1 MKKVLVSFVLLMC
14 CMIASAQ
21 EYYVQSA
28 GQDQGGRYLVS
39 VTVNVKKKLPSSAE
53 DLVMK
58 YAVQGVMFR
67 GLMAAEGYGEQK
79 PLITDPTI
87 QQTKADFFQAF
98 DNEAKYRN
106 FASIVNS
113 SLSSMKNKKT
123 KMIET
128 SAVVMVDKEAL
139 QHYLEEAHV
148 LKGFSNLW

>member
-1 MKKVLVSFVLLMC
+1 MKKMFLSFVLLMC

-21 EYYVQSA
+21 EYYVKSA
-28 GQDQGGRYLVS
+28 GQGQGGRYLVS

-67 GLMAAEGYGEQK
+67 GLMASDGYGEQK
-79 PLITDPTI
+79 ALITDSTI
-87 QQTKADFFQAF
+87 EQTKADFFQAF
-98 DNEAKYRN
+98 NNEGKYRN

-113 SLSSMKNKKT
+113 SLTSMKNKKT

-128 SAVVMVDKEAL
+128 SAIVMVDKEAL
-139 QHYLEEAHV
+139 QHYLEEAHI
-148 LKGFSNLW
+148 LQGFSNLW

>member
-1 MKKVLVSFVLLMC
+1 MKKVLLSFVLLMC
-14 CMIASAQ
+14 CMMVSAQ

-28 GQDQGGRYLVS
+28 GQGQGGRYLVS
-39 VTVNVKKKLPSSAE
+39 VTVNVKKKLPSTAE

-67 GLMAAEGYGEQK
+67 GLMASDGYGEQK

-87 QQTKADFFQAF
+87 EQTKADFFQAF
-98 DNEAKYRN
+98 NNEGKYRN

-113 SLSSMKNKKT
+113 SLTSMKNKKT

-128 SAVVMVDKEAL
+128 TAVVMVDKEAL

-148 LKGFSNLW
+148 IKGFSNLW

>member
-1 MKKVLVSFVLLMC
+1 MKKLLLSLVLLIC
-14 CMIASAQ
+14 CMVASAQ
-21 EYYVQSA
+21 EYYVKSA
-28 GQDQGGRYLVS
+28 GQGQGGRYLVA
-39 VTVNVKKKLPSSAE
+39 VTVNVKKKLPSTAE

-67 GLMAAEGYGEQK
+67 GLMAADGYGEQK
-79 PLITDPTI
+79 PLIADPNVE
-87 QQTKADFFQAF
+87 QTKADFFQAF
-98 DNEAKYRN
+98 NNEGKYRN

-113 SLSSMKNKKT
+113 TLTSMKNKKT

-148 LKGFSNLW
+148 IQGFSNLW

>member
-1 MKKVLVSFVLLMC
+1 
-14 CMIASAQ
+14 
-21 EYYVQSA
+21 
-28 GQDQGGRYLVS
+28 
-39 VTVNVKKKLPSSAE
+39 
-53 DLVMK
+53 
-58 YAVQGVMFR
+58 MFR
-67 GLMAAEGYGEQK
+67 GLMASDGYGEQK
-79 PLITDPTI
+79 PLITDPNI

-113 SLSSMKNKKT
+113 SLTSMKNKKT

-139 QHYLEEAHV
+139 QHYLEEAHI

>member
-14 CMIASAQ
+14 CMIAFAQ

-28 GQDQGGRYLVS
+28 GQGQGGRYLVS

>member
-1 MKKVLVSFVLLMC
+1 MKKIVLLLVLLVNC
-14 CMIASAQ
+14 IIVNAQ
-21 EYYVQSA
+21 EYYVKSA
-28 GQDQGGRYLVS
+28 GQGQGGRYLVS
-39 VTVNVKKKLPSSAE
+39 VTVNVKKKLPSTAE

-67 GLMAAEGYGEQK
+67 GLMAADGYGEQK
-79 PLITDPTI
+79 PLITDPNVE
-87 QQTKADFFQAF
+87 QTKADFFEAF
-98 DNEAKYRN
+98 NNEGKYRN

-113 SLSSMKNKKT
+113 SLTSMKNKKT

-148 LKGFSNLW
+148 IQGFSNLW

>member
-21 EYYVQSA
+21 EYYVQSV
-28 GQDQGGRYLVS
+28 GQGQGGRYLVS

>member
-1 MKKVLVSFVLLMC
+1 MKKVLVSLVLLMC
-14 CMIASAQ
+14 CMIAPAQ

-28 GQDQGGRYLVS
+28 GQGQGGRYLVS
-39 VTVNVKKKLPSSAE
+39 VTVNVKKKLPTSAE

-128 SAVVMVDKEAL
+128 TAVVMVDKEAL

>member
-14 CMIASAQ
+14 CVIASAQ
-21 EYYVQSA
+21 EHYVQSA
-28 GQDQGGRYLVS
+28 GQGQGGRYLVS
-39 VTVNVKKKLPSSAE
+39 VTVNVKKNLPTSAE

-139 QHYLEEAHV
+139 QHYLEEAHI